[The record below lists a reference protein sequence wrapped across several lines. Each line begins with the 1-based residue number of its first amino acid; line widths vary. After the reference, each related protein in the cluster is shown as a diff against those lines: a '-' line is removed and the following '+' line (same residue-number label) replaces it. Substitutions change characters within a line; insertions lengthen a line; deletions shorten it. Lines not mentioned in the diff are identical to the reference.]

1 MLPMPGDLAGQF
13 RQDAL
18 NFLALFDK
26 QLPQRVVAVDRLH
39 RLDEKRAAG
48 GRHIVNQ
55 TRNRALALGF
65 HRHDETVGANGH
77 NRLLQKFCIRRG
89 CDDLLQALA
98 DGNALAADFAADGRQ
113 FRACRVG
120 KLVFGDDGGKNPL
133 FEVFVRRDLGKEDV
147 EVIFHA
153 LAVGIRLCLP
163 RAFEDACH
171 AQKLLRAQA
180 ATPDCAVHAC
190 AHITYPGKTWRTF
203 EGNHAAGGACLLL
216 KQPDFVCVGQ
226 RLRFEALFF
235 PGGGTRLIGKKAKHL
250 VKL

>member
-1 MLPMPGDLAGQF
+1 MIFCKPSRMATLWRRILRRM
-13 RQDAL
+13 DASS
-18 NFLALFDK
+18 
-26 QLPQRVVAVDRLH
+26 
-39 RLDEKRAAG
+39 G
-48 GRHIVNQ
+48 
-55 TRNRALALGF
+55 
-65 HRHDETVGANGH
+65 
-77 NRLLQKFCIRRG
+77 
-89 CDDLLQALA
+89 
-98 DGNALAADFAADGRQ
+98 LAASASSF
-113 FRACRVG
+113 
-120 KLVFGDDGGKNPL
+120 FGDDGGKNPL

-190 AHITYPGKTWRTF
+190 AHITYPGKTGRTF
-203 EGNHAAGGACLLL
+203 EGNHAAGGARLLL